1 VSDRVLAPFGRRS
14 AEIVACEP
22 LGAYVVVRARDQ
34 AGPVPA
40 AGQFYML
47 STPQWGGEQD
57 DRPFLPRAFSVA
69 RAADGVL
76 DFVFEAVGPGTE
88 RLARLR
94 AREQLLLVG
103 PLGVGFTA
111 PADGRR
117 ALLVGGGIGIAPM
130 LIWQDEL
137 RARGVDHAVLLG
149 FRDEDFAQAA
159 TLFDD
164 PVIATDD
171 GSAGH
176 HGFVTDLLRAEL
188 ANDPHATVHAC
199 GPHGMLEAVRQIAA
213 EAGVPAQLALESGM
227 ACGFGA
233 CFGCVVPLAEGG
245 YARVCVDGPVLDA
258 GRLLE
263 VPQR

>member
-14 AEIVACEP
+14 VEVIACEP
-22 LGAYVVVRARDQ
+22 LGAYVVVRARDDH
-34 AGPVPA
+34 GPAPA

-76 DFVFEAVGPGTE
+76 EFVFEAVGPGT
-88 RLARLR
+88 RSLARLR
-94 AREQLLLVG
+94 TGGELLLVG
-103 PLGVGFTA
+103 PLGLGFKA

-137 RARGVDHAVLLG
+137 RARGVEHAVLLG
-149 FRDEDFAQAA
+149 FRDAEFSRAA
-159 TLFDD
+159 SLFRD
-164 PVIATDD
+164 PVVATDD

-188 ANDPHATVHAC
+188 ANDPLARVHAC

-233 CFGCVVPLAEGG
+233 CFGCVVPLARGG

-258 GRLLE
+258 ERLLE